1 MARCHPGHCLAG
13 LLLLT
18 IGMTG
23 RASAQIKPPPEE
35 DIPEEILRTEI
46 IFEARSP
53 LDGAQLTPEAYAEL
67 EAQLQAPPE
76 TTTLRSDIR
85 SIVLLLQVRRA
96 IKPILPFIP

>member
-1 MARCHPGHCLAG
+1 MARCQSGFRLAG
-13 LLLLT
+13 WLLLT

-23 RASAQIKPPPEE
+23 QASAQIQLPPEE

-53 LDGAQLTPEAYAEL
+53 LDGAPISPEAYAEL

-76 TTTLRSDIR
+76 TTTIRSDIR
-85 SIVLLLQVRRA
+85 SIILLLQVRRA